1 MRLLQASWPSSIAT
15 TSSKAARAPPPPLP
29 PPVEDSE
36 TDNLLAE
43 LEAQLDQLDEP
54 AVAAAEKSAEDDEAQ
69 PTEAEEADQGQDQL
83 AAEATSERAAEEKAS
98 LQQTANSCWDRLCKC
113 QSPT

>member
-83 AAEATSERAAEEKAS
+83 AAEATSERAAEEKAEPAAA
-98 LQQTANSCWDRLCKC
+98 ANSWWDRLCKC